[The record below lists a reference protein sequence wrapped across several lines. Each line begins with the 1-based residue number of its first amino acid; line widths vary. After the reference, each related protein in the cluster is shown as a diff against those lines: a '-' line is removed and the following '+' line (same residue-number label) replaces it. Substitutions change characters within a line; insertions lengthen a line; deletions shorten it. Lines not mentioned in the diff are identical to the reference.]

1 MATISNDPK
10 IGYVYDETGD
20 SWHPLVSSGVVPHQ
34 HAASAIPGFQELNE
48 FLVNAS
54 TSFLTGT
61 AASAVFLSKTGVD
74 TATNKTLTSPIINGG
89 SVNGVSTVSAS
100 VISASV
106 STVFGNQ
113 PIASFRNRNVYID
126 TGSPSGGSDG
136 DIWIRYTP

>member
-61 AASAVFLSKTGVD
+61 AASAVFLSKTGVE

-89 SVNGVSTVSAS
+89 SVNSVSTVSAS
-100 VISASV
+100 TITV
-106 STVFGNQ
+106 SGNQ
-113 PIASFRNRNVYID
+113 TLASFRNRNVYID

>member
-10 IGYVYDETGD
+10 IGYIYDETGD

-34 HAASAIPGFQELNE
+34 HAASAIPGFQELNN
-48 FLVNAS
+48 FLVSAS
-54 TSFLTGT
+54 SSFLTGT
-61 AASAVFLSKTGVD
+61 AASAVFLSFAKQETGS
-74 TATNKTLTSPIINGG
+74 NKTFLNSNLIGA
-89 SVNGVSTVSAS
+89 SVISAS

-113 PIASFRNRNVYID
+113 PIASFRNRNIYID